1 MFILRLSSSFT
12 EVISLCMQWVKDSL
26 VFHFFRSLLFLRL
39 LSVSSNLR
47 ADVSVCSCV
56 GQVTFRSSTQCSGVG
71 LQSLI
76 QWTPKF
82 VSLWVIV
89 WAPKSVSLFP
99 SECSQSLLLNVH
111 CFSFIGPTLGT
122 KVCHLLYL
130 TQQPVTNWVIYT
142 RLALGGQETCTISGG
157 DSGVHGCSF
166 VHWTYKGGR
175 SCRLSRWVGWSDVGV
190 GSSHELQYLRSPE
203 EYKHST

>member
-1 MFILRLSSSFT
+1 MFILRLSLSFT
-12 EVISLCMQWVKDSL
+12 EVVSLCMQWVTDLL
-26 VFHFFRSLLFLRL
+26 VFHFFRSLLLLRL

-56 GQVTFRSSTQCSGVG
+56 GEVMFSSSSRCSGVG

-76 QWTPKF
+76 QW
-82 VSLWVIV
+82 
-89 WAPKSVSLFP
+89 APKSISLRVIVNTHF
-99 SECSQSLLLNVH
+99 SSRFNVH
-111 CFSFIGPTLGT
+111 CSSFIGSILGA

-142 RLALGGQETCTISGG
+142 GLALGWARDLHYLRG
-157 DSGVHGCSF
+157 DSSVHGCWF
-166 VHWTYKGGR
+166 VHWTYKGWR
-175 SCRLSRWVGWSDVGV
+175 SCRLYHWVGWSDVGV
-190 GSSHELQYLRSPE
+190 GSSRKLRYFCSSE